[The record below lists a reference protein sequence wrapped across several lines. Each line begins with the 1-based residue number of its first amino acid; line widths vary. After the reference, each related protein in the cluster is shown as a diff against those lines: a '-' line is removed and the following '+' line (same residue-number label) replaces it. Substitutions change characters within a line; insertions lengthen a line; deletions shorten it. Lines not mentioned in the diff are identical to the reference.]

1 MPSLERD
8 PAEIT
13 RQSVTRHP
21 QSEAAG
27 EFGYEK
33 VLRSL
38 LPRVPMT
45 IKGALILPNADS
57 RV

>member
-8 PAEIT
+8 PADIT

-21 QSEAAG
+21 RSEAAG
-27 EFGYEK
+27 ELGYEK

-45 IKGALILPNADS
+45 AKGVLILPNAES